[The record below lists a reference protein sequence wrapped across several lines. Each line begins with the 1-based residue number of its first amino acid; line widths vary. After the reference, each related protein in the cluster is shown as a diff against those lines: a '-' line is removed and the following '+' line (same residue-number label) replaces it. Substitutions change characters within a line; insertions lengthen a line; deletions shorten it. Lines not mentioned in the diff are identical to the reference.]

1 MLREGDGEMS
11 TIKKEGIIIRRMT
24 RADIDS
30 VIALDKKIGKGRSQI
45 TYKDMVALDPG
56 GPLDFSFVAE
66 IDNKVEGFVLAHLM
80 YMGMPFSEFCVIN
93 AIDVAEESQGKGV
106 GRRLVDEVL
115 DRCSAEGINTV
126 RAIFP
131 GNNERL
137 RKYVENMGFRRSPV
151 VNYDISRES

>member
-1 MLREGDGEMS
+1 MS
-11 TIKKEGIIIRRMT
+11 TTGKEAVMVRRMS

-30 VIALDKKIGKGRSQI
+30 VIDLDRKIGKGKSQI

-56 GPLDFSFVAE
+56 GPLDFSFVAQVG
-66 IDNKVEGFVLAHLM
+66 NKITGFVLARLM

-93 AIDVAEESQGKGV
+93 AIDVAEDYQGKGI

-115 DRCSAEGINTV
+115 DRCAKEGVNTV

-131 GNNERL
+131 EKNEKL
-137 RKYVENMGFRRSPV
+137 RKNVENLGFHRSPIA
-151 VNYDISRES
+151 NYDITLES

>member
-1 MLREGDGEMS
+1 MS
-11 TIKKEGIIIRRMT
+11 TTGKEAVVIRRMS

-30 VIALDKKIGKGRSQI
+30 VIDLDRKIGKGKSQI

-56 GPLDFSFVAE
+56 GPLDFSFVAQAG
-66 IDNKVEGFVLAHLM
+66 NKITGFVLARLM

-93 AIDVAEESQGKGV
+93 AIDVAEDYQGKGI

-115 DRCSAEGINTV
+115 DRCAKEGVNTV

-131 GNNERL
+131 EKNEKL
-137 RKYVENMGFRRSPV
+137 RKNVVNLGFHRSPIA
-151 VNYDISRES
+151 NYDITLES

>member
-1 MLREGDGEMS
+1 MS
-11 TIKKEGIIIRRMT
+11 TVGKKDVMVRRMS

-30 VIALDKKIGKGRSQI
+30 VIDLDRQIGKGKSQI

-56 GPLDFSFVAE
+56 GPLDFSFVAQ
-66 IDNKVEGFVLAHLM
+66 IGNKITGFVLARLM

-93 AIDVAEESQGKGV
+93 AIDVAEDYQGKGI

-115 DRCSAEGINTV
+115 DRCSKEGVNTV

-131 GNNERL
+131 EKNEKL
-137 RKYVENMGFRRSPV
+137 RKNVENLGFHRSPIA
-151 VNYDISRES
+151 NYDITLES

>member
-1 MLREGDGEMS
+1 MS
-11 TIKKEGIIIRRMT
+11 TVGKKDVMVRRMS

-30 VIALDKKIGKGRSQI
+30 VIDLDRQIGKGKSQI

-56 GPLDFSFVAE
+56 GPLDFSFVAQVG
-66 IDNKVEGFVLAHLM
+66 NKITGFVLARLM

-93 AIDVAEESQGKGV
+93 AIDVAEDYQGKGI

-115 DRCSAEGINTV
+115 DRCAKEGVNTV

-131 GNNERL
+131 EKNEKL
-137 RKYVENMGFRRSPV
+137 RKNVENLGFHRSPIA
-151 VNYDISRES
+151 NYDITLES